1 MTLRWGKGGRGG
13 AVRRNWN
20 HPGDF
25 DVIARIQTVSWSKFK
40 CFGGLDKRVQQK
52 VLGILPSSNIL
63 ALQKVIK
70 MKMALTKKK
79 KKEREPLLSSG

>member
-1 MTLRWGKGGRGG
+1 MWGDSEMGGRGQRGG

-40 CFGGLDKRVQQK
+40 CFGGLDKHVKNNTTESAGHFTQLK
-52 VLGILPSSNIL
+52 YTCPSESN
-63 ALQKVIK
+63 
-70 MKMALTKKK
+70 
-79 KKEREPLLSSG
+79 